1 MYEKN
6 IGYPINDVSAD
17 YLKKINY
24 VPAVP
29 ENLFETWL
37 LYLSLQQPAADMY
50 KVIWQQ

>member
-1 MYEKN
+1 MYSFLQLIPMYEKN

-29 ENLFETWL
+29 ENLFET
-37 LYLSLQQPAADMY
+37 
-50 KVIWQQ
+50 